1 MSQSS
6 LKREWDKCWIL
17 MEQKKKQVDRAW
29 VSSDYPF
36 DISHLEDLLRLAN
49 YEDDELEVLRPV
61 Y

>member
-1 MSQSS
+1 
-6 LKREWDKCWIL
+6 